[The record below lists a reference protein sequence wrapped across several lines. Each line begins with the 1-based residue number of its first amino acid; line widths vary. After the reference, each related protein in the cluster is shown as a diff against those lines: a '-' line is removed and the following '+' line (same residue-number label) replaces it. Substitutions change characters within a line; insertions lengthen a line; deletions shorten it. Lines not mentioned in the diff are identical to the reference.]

1 MEPTAQKT
9 RRGSCPSRYAHYMR
23 GGILNHEDW
32 LKEMREVT
40 RLMDEDMESAAAQLR
55 KVLQQTEAAR
65 TLAVS
70 SWHLRQSMSLLAEIE
85 IHRGDVEAAAQ
96 VDEEAADQAAHELRE
111 LQHASAYR
119 YASAALYRF
128 KLDQNDRA
136 MVLAEKA
143 FSLVDTYADPSETYE
158 RLVREVRRV
167 REARSQDGL

>member
-1 MEPTAQKT
+1 MARAPLAAERQN
-9 RRGSCPSRYAHYMR
+9 RYAHYMR

-65 TLAVS
+65 KLAVS

-143 FSLVDTYADPSETYE
+143 LSLVDTYADPSETYE

-167 REARSQDGL
+167 REARSQDGA